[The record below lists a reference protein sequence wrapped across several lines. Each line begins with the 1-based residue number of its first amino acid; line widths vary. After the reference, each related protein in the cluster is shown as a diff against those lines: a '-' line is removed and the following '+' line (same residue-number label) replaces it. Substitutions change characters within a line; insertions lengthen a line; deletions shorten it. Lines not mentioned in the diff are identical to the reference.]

1 MSHHREISAK
11 MFKAQSLKGKDIW
24 RRGPESNRTNRICNS
39 SARPL
44 SLSVATLCNIVD
56 TRCATTAAS
65 VPAIS
70 KQLVQ
75 SVEQWLGTVLH
86 CVFSVPTIC
95 AMHANCLGVILQ
107 CAIFL
112 TINPTIPAVCAS
124 NARLLQRTTQRSAPL
139 LRCLTDTHTLLAL
152 LFCTAL
158 LALTVALLLQS
169 LSVSFNILFQCCNA

>member
-1 MSHHREISAK
+1 MLETGAIWSQAFALYR
-11 MFKAQSLKGKDIW
+11 FFW

-44 SLSVATLCNIVD
+44 SLSVAALCNTVD
-56 TRCATTAAS
+56 AACATKQSSGAE
-65 VPAIS
+65 ILQ
-70 KQLVQ
+70 QLVRNAR
-75 SVEQWLGTVLH
+75 QWLGTVLH

-112 TINPTIPAVCAS
+112 TINPTIPAVCATD
-124 NARLLQRTTQRSAPL
+124 ARLLQRTTQRSAPL